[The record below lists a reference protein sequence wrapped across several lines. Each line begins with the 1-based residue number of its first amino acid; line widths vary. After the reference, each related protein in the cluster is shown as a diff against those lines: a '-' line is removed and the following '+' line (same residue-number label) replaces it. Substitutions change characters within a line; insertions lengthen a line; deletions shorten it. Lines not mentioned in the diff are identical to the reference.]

1 MVKAT
6 RYDDFLN
13 FRGEDTR
20 HGFTSHLYKD
30 LCLKKIETFIDNEEL
45 LRGDEISGALL
56 TVIKESRVSVIV
68 FSKDYVSSKWCL
80 EDLVKIMDY
89 SSCFLWC
96 RSLECMKTN
105 KEFCRCIC

>member
-1 MVKAT
+1 MFSSNSSMVKAT
-6 RYDDFLN
+6 RYDVFLN

-30 LCLKKIETFIDNEEL
+30 L
-45 LRGDEISGALL
+45 GDEISGALL